1 MKYLLLLS
9 LFTSLFASCTSE
21 AGPAQVP
28 APTDWQAA
36 LTPLARADISFL
48 SAEHDTLGITWGDG
62 HYDEIFDRPVALPT
76 LLAGFRTRPQV
87 QPDSFADLAC
97 LRLRTP
103 TSTLYWTPEDST
115 VIRAVLGNEPV
126 GALRQVHI
134 GMDKGSFFKV
144 FLTSYPAYL
153 AAINVIGFY
162 SGYGT
167 GDNGIY
173 FTFSHNQLTHI
184 DLLNRPD

>member
-1 MKYLLLLS
+1 MKYLPLLS
-9 LFTSLFASCTSE
+9 LFASLLTGCTSE

-36 LTPLARADISFL
+36 LTPLARAKISFL
-48 SAEHDTLGITWGDG
+48 SDAHDTFGITWGDG
-62 HYDEIFDRPVALPT
+62 HYEEISDRPVALPT
-76 LLAGFRTRPQV
+76 LLAGFHTHPRV

-97 LRLRTP
+97 YRLRTP

-115 VIRAVLGNEPV
+115 VIRAMLGNELV
-126 GALRQVHI
+126 GALRHVYM
-134 GMDKGSFFKV
+134 GMEKGSFFKV

-153 AAINVIGFY
+153 ETINVVGFD

-167 GDNGIY
+167 GDNGSISRLAII
-173 FTFSHNQLTHI
+173 T
-184 DLLNRPD
+184 